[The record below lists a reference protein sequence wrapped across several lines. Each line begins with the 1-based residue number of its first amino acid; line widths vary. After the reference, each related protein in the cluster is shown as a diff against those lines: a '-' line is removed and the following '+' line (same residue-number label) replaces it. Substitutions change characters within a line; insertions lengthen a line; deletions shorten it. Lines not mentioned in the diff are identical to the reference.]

1 MGTINGKIR
10 MLKAQKIGKFFLMT
24 FLTAMLISTI
34 CGILI
39 YGLNTFQTINIDNR
53 GKSFLSVF
61 IGVFV
66 FFIPLL
72 FTYFIFKK
80 RSLLFQCI
88 ISLLIIITEIF
99 LFLSS
104 LYMGKMDS
112 LFFIKLFIITLGGV
126 FFPLFCNVLSKLKIT
141 GD

>member
-1 MGTINGKIR
+1 